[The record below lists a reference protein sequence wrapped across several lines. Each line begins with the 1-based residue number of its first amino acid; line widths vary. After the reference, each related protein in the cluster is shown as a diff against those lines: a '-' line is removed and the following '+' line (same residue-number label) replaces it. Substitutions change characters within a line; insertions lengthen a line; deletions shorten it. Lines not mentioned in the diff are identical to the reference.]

1 MKLPLLLSQIPF
13 EQIPFDII
21 AENHQGDPVL
31 LIEVKAEN
39 ITDMKKA
46 RDWLIAH
53 SQSYQEKIK
62 QIIPFSMLVD
72 YENIEIFALNHNQA
86 FTPILTLKTATV
98 LSYYDPNYEQKTIYY
113 HYLVRLIETWLRDL
127 AYHWKSDIPPA
138 FEKIAEIG
146 LLKHLDDG
154 TTKSGEGVNNETI
167 Y

>member
-1 MKLPLLLSQIPF
+1 MKLPLSLSQIPF

-21 AENHQGDPVL
+21 AENKKGEPVL

-39 ITDMKKA
+39 INNIEKA

-53 SQSYQEKIK
+53 SQSYQQKIK
-62 QIIPFSMLVD
+62 EIIPFIMLVD
-72 YENIEIFALNHNQA
+72 YENIEIFKLNQNQSFA
-86 FTPILTLKTATV
+86 PILTLKTAPI
-98 LSYYDPNYEQKTIYY
+98 LSYYEPTYEQKTIYY
-113 HYLVRLIETWLRDL
+113 HYLVRLIEAWLRDL
-127 AYHWKSDIPPA
+127 AYHWKSEIPPA
-138 FEKIAEIG
+138 LEKITEIG